1 MSLNILGVANLGL
14 LKTLF
19 FDLVTALRENFPT
32 CNLEHGAGVKEL
44 NKVHVNNVQK
54 VETVSLSY

>member
-1 MSLNILGVANLGL
+1 MSLNIYGVANLGL

-32 CNLEHGAGVKEL
+32 CKLEHGAGVKE
-44 NKVHVNNVQK
+44 
-54 VETVSLSY
+54 